1 MQNLSQEVKKK
12 LRGFAKKEKAE
23 VLKRFFKTGK
33 GEYGENDKFLGIVV
47 PDIRKTVK
55 YFSKQISTTDVLGFL
70 HSEFHEE
77 RLFALLVLVEK
88 YKHGNDLEKK
98 KIFEIYLKN
107 IKKYINNWD
116 LVDLTAPNIVG
127 DYLYSRDRAQL
138 KQLAKSANLWEKR
151 VAILS
156 TFYFIYRNESK
167 DTIVIAKMLL
177 SDKHDL
183 IHKAVGWMLR
193 EVGKRCSVDIL
204 EDFLKANAN
213 KMSRTALRYAIE
225 RLPEKRRIFW
235 LKYQQN

>member
-1 MQNLSQEVKKK
+1 MQNLSQETKKM
-12 LRGFAKKEKAE
+12 LHGFAKKEKAE
-23 VLKRFFKTGK
+23 ILKRFFKTGK
-33 GEYGENDKFLGIVV
+33 GEYGEGDKFLGVVV

-55 YFSKQISTTDVLGFL
+55 YFWKEISMSQVLGFL

-88 YKHGNDLEKK
+88 YKYGNDLEKK
-98 KIFEIYLKN
+98 KIFEVYLKN

-127 DYLYSRDRAQL
+127 DYLYSRDRKLL
-138 KQLAKSANLWEKR
+138 KQLAKSNNLWEKR

-156 TFYFIYRNESK
+156 TFYFIYRKESK
-167 DTIVIAKMLL
+167 DTVMIARMLL

-213 KMSRTALRYAIE
+213 KMPRTALRCAIE
-225 RLPEKRRIFW
+225 RLPQKRRVFW
-235 LKYQQN
+235 LKYQ